1 MESQYSIIMTTCPSI
16 EIAKGII
23 DGLLNKKL
31 AACIQ
36 SLDIKS
42 NYFWQG
48 SINEDKEVLLLI
60 KTKKELY
67 NEIQEFIKDNHS
79 YEIPEIIEVPITS
92 GFLGYLNWIDEVTKK

>member
-1 MESQYSIIMTTCPSI
+1 MESEYSIVMTTCPST
-16 EIAKGII
+16 ETAKGLI

-60 KTKKELY
+60 KTRKEFY
-67 NEIQEFIKDNHS
+67 CEIQEFIKSNHS
-79 YEIPEIIEVPITS
+79 YEIPEIIEVPIKG